1 MRTTENETAGLG
13 GFRRESLARRP
24 HYCEHAEPR
33 TPDAWDVG
41 SALTMRAQVH
51 VRAATLRA
59 STARFLS
66 GSSNPAAADCGGGV
80 RRRFTAPA
88 RPRRRSGGNHWQWQT
103 TRARLDVAVRP
114 ETYREELDAKIE
126 RARAHFAAS
135 SSSSSS
141 VGNTREVPLPETEV
155 FESARSHFRMRAE
168 FRVWHEGEKS
178 FLAMFD
184 SDDPK
189 TPVEVP
195 SFPMGSEKINELMPK
210 LLAEIEASETLRK
223 KLFQVNFLTTVKGEA
238 MISMLYHRRLTEEW
252 ELEAEAMRHRL
263 GVSIVGRSRKQK
275 VRSNRDW
282 IDRYRR
288 EGRNATNAK
297 LSTRFFFTP
306 SPPRTATAQK
316 ARLFRLASG
325 DDKT

>member
-1 MRTTENETAGLG
+1 M
-13 GFRRESLARRP
+13 
-24 HYCEHAEPR
+24 
-33 TPDAWDVG
+33 
-41 SALTMRAQVH
+41 
-51 VRAATLRA
+51 
-59 STARFLS
+59 
-66 GSSNPAAADCGGGV
+66 
-80 RRRFTAPA
+80 
-88 RPRRRSGGNHWQWQT
+88 
-103 TRARLDVAVRP
+103 
-114 ETYREELDAKIE
+114 
-126 RARAHFAAS
+126 
-135 SSSSSS
+135 
-141 VGNTREVPLPETEV
+141 

-252 ELEAEAMRHRL
+252 ELEAELMRHRL

-275 VRSNRDW
+275 VRSNHEW
-282 IDRYRR
+282 NDRYRR
-288 EGRNATNAK
+288 EGRNAKRGTLDSVFFHSVSAADRDRAK
-297 LSTRFFFTP
+297 SASL
-306 SPPRTATAQK
+306 PPR
-316 ARLFRLASG
+316 FR
-325 DDKT
+325 

>member
-135 SSSSSS
+135 SSDSSS

-297 LSTRFFFTP
+297 L
-306 SPPRTATAQK
+306 
-316 ARLFRLASG
+316 
-325 DDKT
+325 D

>member
-1 MRTTENETAGLG
+1 
-13 GFRRESLARRP
+13 
-24 HYCEHAEPR
+24 
-33 TPDAWDVG
+33 
-41 SALTMRAQVH
+41 
-51 VRAATLRA
+51 
-59 STARFLS
+59 
-66 GSSNPAAADCGGGV
+66 
-80 RRRFTAPA
+80 
-88 RPRRRSGGNHWQWQT
+88 
-103 TRARLDVAVRP
+103 
-114 ETYREELDAKIE
+114 
-126 RARAHFAAS
+126 
-135 SSSSSS
+135 
-141 VGNTREVPLPETEV
+141 
-155 FESARSHFRMRAE
+155 MRAE

-275 VRSNRDW
+275 VRHQSRL
-282 IDRYRR
+282 DRSISSRR
-288 EGRNATNAK
+288 TKRNKRET
-297 LSTRFFFTP
+297 LDSVFFTP

>member
-1 MRTTENETAGLG
+1 
-13 GFRRESLARRP
+13 
-24 HYCEHAEPR
+24 
-33 TPDAWDVG
+33 
-41 SALTMRAQVH
+41 
-51 VRAATLRA
+51 
-59 STARFLS
+59 
-66 GSSNPAAADCGGGV
+66 
-80 RRRFTAPA
+80 
-88 RPRRRSGGNHWQWQT
+88 
-103 TRARLDVAVRP
+103 
-114 ETYREELDAKIE
+114 
-126 RARAHFAAS
+126 
-135 SSSSSS
+135 
-141 VGNTREVPLPETEV
+141 
-155 FESARSHFRMRAE
+155 MRAE

-275 VRSNRDW
+275 VRSPSRL
-282 IDRYRR
+282 DRSISSRR
-288 EGRNATNAK
+288 TKRETR
-297 LSTRFFFTP
+297 LTRFFFTP
-306 SPPRTATAQK
+306 SPPRTATARK

>member
-1 MRTTENETAGLG
+1 M
-13 GFRRESLARRP
+13 
-24 HYCEHAEPR
+24 
-33 TPDAWDVG
+33 
-41 SALTMRAQVH
+41 
-51 VRAATLRA
+51 
-59 STARFLS
+59 
-66 GSSNPAAADCGGGV
+66 
-80 RRRFTAPA
+80 
-88 RPRRRSGGNHWQWQT
+88 
-103 TRARLDVAVRP
+103 
-114 ETYREELDAKIE
+114 
-126 RARAHFAAS
+126 
-135 SSSSSS
+135 
-141 VGNTREVPLPETEV
+141 

-275 VRSNRDW
+275 VRASRLDRSMPSRRTKRETLDSVFFHSVSAAHRD
-282 IDRYRR
+282 R
-288 EGRNATNAK
+288 AK
-297 LSTRFFFTP
+297 SASL
-306 SPPRTATAQK
+306 PPR
-316 ARLFRLASG
+316 FR
-325 DDKT
+325 

>member
-1 MRTTENETAGLG
+1 
-13 GFRRESLARRP
+13 
-24 HYCEHAEPR
+24 
-33 TPDAWDVG
+33 
-41 SALTMRAQVH
+41 MRAQVH

-135 SSSSSS
+135 SSSSASD
-141 VGNTREVPLPETEV
+141 GIETEEVPLPETEV

-238 MISMLYHRRLTEEW
+238 MISMLYHRRLNEEW
-252 ELEAEAMRHRL
+252 EAEAETMRVRL

-275 VRSNRDW
+275 VRRAK
-282 IDRYRR
+282 YAR
-288 EGRNATNAK
+288 EKKRA
-297 LSTRFFFTP
+297 SRFLLRFTP
-306 SPPRTATAQK
+306 SAPPRRCGFGFPTPSAPR
-316 ARLFRLASG
+316 ARFR
-325 DDKT
+325 

>member
-1 MRTTENETAGLG
+1 M
-13 GFRRESLARRP
+13 
-24 HYCEHAEPR
+24 
-33 TPDAWDVG
+33 
-41 SALTMRAQVH
+41 
-51 VRAATLRA
+51 
-59 STARFLS
+59 
-66 GSSNPAAADCGGGV
+66 
-80 RRRFTAPA
+80 
-88 RPRRRSGGNHWQWQT
+88 
-103 TRARLDVAVRP
+103 
-114 ETYREELDAKIE
+114 
-126 RARAHFAAS
+126 
-135 SSSSSS
+135 
-141 VGNTREVPLPETEV
+141 

-282 IDRYRR
+282 IDRCRR
-288 EGRNATNAK
+288 EGRNAKRETR
-297 LSTRFFFTP
+297 LTRFFFTP
-306 SPPRTATAQK
+306 SPPRTATARK